1 MPTRVWPSGFFSCSL
16 NFSAMMS
23 KALSHEIGWNSPF
36 LSNLPSFMRSKGV
49 VRRSSPYMI
58 LDRK

>member
-1 MPTRVWPSGFFSCSL
+1 MPTAAGLVAFSAAFH
-16 NFSAMMS
+16 FSAMMS
-23 KALSHEIGWNSPF
+23 KAWSHDIGVNF
-36 LSNLPSFMRSKGV
+36 AVLVINLPSFMRISGL

>member
-1 MPTRVWPSGFFSCSL
+1 MAIEPGPSAFSAVFH
-16 NFSAMMS
+16 FSAMMS
-23 KALSHEIGWNSPF
+23 KAWFQVIGVNSPS
-36 LSNLPSFMRSKGV
+36 LLYLPSFMRSSGR

>member
-1 MPTRVWPSGFFSCSL
+1 MAMESAPCSL
-16 NFSAMMS
+16 IAFFHFSSMMS
-23 KALSHEIGWNSPF
+23 KAWSHEIGVNSPF
-36 LSNLPSFMRSKGV
+36 LSYWPFFMRSSGL